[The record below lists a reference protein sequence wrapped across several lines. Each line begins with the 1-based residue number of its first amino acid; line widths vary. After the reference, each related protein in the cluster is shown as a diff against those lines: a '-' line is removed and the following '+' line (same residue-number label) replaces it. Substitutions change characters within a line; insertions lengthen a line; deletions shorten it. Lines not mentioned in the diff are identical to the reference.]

1 MEPDAV
7 RPGIEGRLL
16 ESIAMP
22 RKRVGVIFG
31 GRSGEHEVSLASA
44 ASVIAALQERG
55 HEVIPVGIAR
65 DGRWVVG
72 GDPMRVLSDEA
83 RRALPSDDAASGAK
97 KSLAD
102 RADAHSAS
110 PASLARIEPPGG
122 LPAEMRTAMDVAVV
136 MLHGPYG
143 EDGTIQGL
151 LELAG
156 VPYTGAGVMASAIG
170 MDKAMM
176 KTVFRAHGLPLVPY
190 LVAMRHDWERDPAAV
205 ETRIAKEI
213 GFPCFVK
220 PANLGSSVGISKVKT
235 AAELPA
241 GLAEAARHDRKLVV
255 EKGVQ
260 AREIEVSVLG
270 NDAPEASLPCEIIYA
285 ADWYDYETKYLEG
298 LARLVI
304 PAQIPP
310 ALTARVRALAIQ
322 TFQAIDAAGMARVD
336 FFLEQGAPTAGGPPN
351 PQNDTLY
358 VNEINTIPGFTST
371 SGYAKM
377 WEATGVDYPTL
388 IDRLVDLALER
399 HAGH

>member
-1 MEPDAV
+1 
-7 RPGIEGRLL
+7 
-16 ESIAMP
+16 
-22 RKRVGVIFG
+22 
-31 GRSGEHEVSLASA
+31 
-44 ASVIAALQERG
+44 
-55 HEVIPVGIAR
+55 
-65 DGRWVVG
+65 
-72 GDPMRVLSDEA
+72 VLSDEA
-83 RRALPSDDAASGAK
+83 RRALPAGDATGGAK

-102 RADAHSAS
+102 RADAHGAR
-110 PASLARIEPPGG
+110 PTSLARMEPPGG
-122 LPAEMRTAMDVAVV
+122 LPAELRTEMDVAVV

-190 LVAMRHDWERDPAAV
+190 LVVMRHEWEREPDAV
-205 ETRIAKEI
+205 EQRIATEI

-235 AAELPA
+235 SAELPA
-241 GLAEAARHDRKLVV
+241 GIAEAARHDRKIVV
-255 EKGVQ
+255 EKGIH

-270 NDAPEASLPCEIIYA
+270 NDVAEASLPCEIIYA
-285 ADWYDYETKYLEG
+285 ADWYDYETKYMEG

-304 PAQIPP
+304 PAQISPV
-310 ALTARVRALAIQ
+310 LTAKVRALAVQ
-322 TFQAIDAAGMARVD
+322 TFHAIDAAGMGRVD
-336 FFLEQGAPTAGGPPN
+336 FFLEN
-351 PQNDTLY
+351 DDTLY

-388 IDRLVDLALER
+388 IDRLVELALER
-399 HAGH
+399 HGRR